1 MSLTVSSKPAM
12 NIKPVEAGTHM
23 AVCYGLVDIGHQY
36 NEKYKK
42 STHKVIVMFELLDET
57 ITTKDGNEINRTMSS
72 RYTMSLSEK
81 AVLYKDL
88 ISWRGQP
95 FTDDEL
101 KGFNLRNIVG
111 APCLLSV
118 VRTERNGTTY
128 ANISGIMK
136 MPKSMSAA
144 VVPTLDKI
152 IFDLDESDLSKMDE
166 LPKWIQELIKA
177 SDEYKERF
185 AGMGHGADPEAD
197 VSEGAA
203 QYGAFTELDGDE
215 KGFPF

>member
-1 MSLTVSSKPAM
+1 MSLTVSAKPAV

-81 AVLYKDL
+81 AALYKDL

-118 VRTERNGTTY
+118 VHTERNGNTY

-152 IFDLDESDLSKMDE
+152 IFDLDETDLSKRDE
-166 LPKWIQELIKA
+166 LPEWIQELIKA
-177 SDEYKERF
+177 SD
-185 AGMGHGADPEAD
+185 G
-197 VSEGAA
+197 
-203 QYGAFTELDGDE
+203 
-215 KGFPF
+215 